1 MSKTKRL
8 IISIGVTLLVGF
20 IYFYIFLPPINI
32 HSSSFWFFV
41 TLLSLVF
48 GFCNFGMGSVSLLF
62 NKDPK
67 AYKKFSFKEKKN
79 YLPFILPLI
88 IIVFT
93 FIVRIINKPLFM
105 AKSYYN
111 RITIVD
117 GDFNTDIKEV
127 DFSTLAVVDKAS
139 SQKLGDRTMGT
150 MSELVSQFEVTD
162 MYTQINYNDEIIRVT
177 PLDYVDM
184 IKYFTN
190 RKEGIK
196 GYVTVNSVTGESKL
210 VKLEKGM
217 KYSKN
222 ALFFD
227 NVYRRLRF
235 DYPFDNF
242 GDMNFEIDNEGNPYW
257 IMQVLSYHGIE
268 QRPDVSDVIILD
280 AITGES
286 KKYKVSEVPTWV
298 DHVYEPDL
306 IIEQVDDWGSYV
318 NGFWNTIFGQKGMKM
333 TTDGY
338 NYLAMNDDVYMYT
351 GITSVVND
359 ESNLGFILTNLRT
372 KETKFY
378 DCPGAEEYS
387 AMDSAKGQVQQMNYT
402 SSFPL
407 LINLSGRPTY
417 LISLKDDA
425 GLVKM
430 YAFVDVRDY
439 QKVVV
444 TDASVGIQNAAYNYI
459 NNNGIVTKG
468 EKLTIVVTDI
478 KDVIIDG
485 NTYYY
490 ITDENNNK
498 YRVSIKV
505 NSNKLPFVRVGSE
518 LKISYN
524 EKEVREITSIE

>member
-1 MSKTKRL
+1 
-8 IISIGVTLLVGF
+8 
-20 IYFYIFLPPINI
+20 
-32 HSSSFWFFV
+32 
-41 TLLSLVF
+41 
-48 GFCNFGMGSVSLLF
+48 
-62 NKDPK
+62 
-67 AYKKFSFKEKKN
+67 
-79 YLPFILPLI
+79 
-88 IIVFT
+88 
-93 FIVRIINKPLFM
+93 
-105 AKSYYN
+105 
-111 RITIVD
+111 
-117 GDFNTDIKEV
+117 
-127 DFSTLAVVDKAS
+127 
-139 SQKLGDRTMGT
+139 
-150 MSELVSQFEVTD
+150 
-162 MYTQINYNDEIIRVT
+162 
-177 PLDYVDM
+177 
-184 IKYFTN
+184 
-190 RKEGIK
+190 
-196 GYVTVNSVTGESKL
+196 
-210 VKLEKGM
+210 M
-217 KYSKN
+217 KYSEN
-222 ALFFD
+222 ALFFE

-242 GDMNFEIDNEGNPYW
+242 GDMNFEIDNEGKPYW
-257 IMQVLSYHGIE
+257 IMQVIKYHGIE
-268 QRPDVSDVIILD
+268 QRPDISHVIILD

-286 KKYKVSEVPTWV
+286 KKYKVSEVPSWV
-298 DHVYEPDL
+298 DHVYDPNL
-306 IIEQVDDWGSYV
+306 IIEQLDDWGSYV

-372 KETKFY
+372 KETKYY

-387 AMDSAKGQVQQMNYT
+387 AMDSAKGQVQQMDYT

-417 LISLKDDA
+417 VISLKDDA

-444 TDASVGIQNAAYNYI
+444 TDATLGIQNAAYNYL

-468 EKLTIVVTDI
+468 EKITIVVNEI

-505 NSNKLPFVRVGSE
+505 NSNKLPFIRVGSE

-524 EKEVREITSIE
+524 EKEIREITGLE